1 LTAIWGDGDAQS
13 GPVGRGKHLL
23 LWPIGPAFD
32 VSPLLPSAF
41 TCLLIAIGSLTMGDS
56 SDAVKARAEAMFRTV
71 AAGETVSA
79 GRSEYLAKQQAELD
93 KTSRL
98 RALRLAREQPKK

>member
-13 GPVGRGKHLL
+13 GLIGHKQSVA
-23 LWPIGPAFD
+23 WPIGPALKF
-32 VSPLLPSAF
+32 SPLLPSAF

-56 SDAVKARAEAMFRTV
+56 SEAVKARAEAMFRTV

-79 GRSEYLAKQQAELD
+79 GMSEYVARQQAELD

-98 RALRLAREQPKK
+98 RALRLSKEQPKK